1 MSRNP
6 MSVTKSLI
14 DEDANTKKEGSKEI
28 HMIDKSVT
36 KVAYL
41 LVIGYGEAG
50 TGIIIKNMGRSGT
63 WVDIPG
69 EKIIGIYG
77 FCDIWNFTD
86 ATEIL

>member
-1 MSRNP
+1 

-50 TGIIIKNMGRSGT
+50 TGIIKNMSQSGT
-63 WVDIPG
+63 RVDIPG

-77 FCDIWNFTD
+77 FCDI
-86 ATEIL
+86 

>member
-1 MSRNP
+1 

-14 DEDANTKKEGSKEI
+14 DEETTMLEGGNKKKEGSKEI

-63 WVDIPG
+63 
-69 EKIIGIYG
+69 
-77 FCDIWNFTD
+77 
-86 ATEIL
+86 